1 MNPPTMLS
9 APAARCTLERLST
22 RDIEPS
28 LRFEAWRERA
38 HQLVELEPPPP
49 GQPLDA
55 ELLLLRDGACV
66 FGAMRS
72 SAYATHTVP
81 RRAAQAQDMMVLT
94 LVQAGEVLMD
104 AGQQAPYRGVPGSL
118 GLYDLARPA
127 RYRWGTASREAFL
140 ALPRAEAL
148 AALGRPP
155 RGLSEALERCR
166 LAPALASQLALL
178 AGQALALDAAE
189 HAGLLASAHALAL
202 LVLRRVGR
210 GDELGCDGAPEQ
222 AMGCHAAALHFMARE
237 AHRPALTAAE
247 IARGA
252 GCSRTRLYEVFS
264 AQGETVMGVLR
275 TLRLQRARDLLERE
289 GRQNVE
295 ALAWR
300 CGFAD
305 RTSFSKLFKARFGAA
320 PSEWP
325 RRA

>member
-38 HQLVELEPPPP
+38 HRLVELEPPPP

-81 RRAAQAQDMMVLT
+81 RRTAQAQDMMVLT

-104 AGQQAPYRGVPGSL
+104 AGQQAPYRGVSGSL

-127 RYRWGTASREAFL
+127 RYRWGAASREAFL

-148 AALGRPP
+148 
-155 RGLSEALERCR
+155 
-166 LAPALASQLALL
+166 
-178 AGQALALDAAE
+178 
-189 HAGLLASAHALAL
+189 
-202 LVLRRVGR
+202 
-210 GDELGCDGAPEQ
+210 
-222 AMGCHAAALHFMARE
+222 AALHFMARE

-247 IARGA
+247 IARDA

-275 TLRLQRARDLLERE
+275 TLRLQRVRDLLERE